1 MVFDDGILKVYSVQ
15 DISEKGDKPK
25 FEYSYLNSHY
35 FSYSTVGITRHYTAK
50 ANNEIIENVV
60 KIYQDRSIKT
70 DDVIEIEN
78 NFYKVLLIQHTVD
91 ENGIK
96 ISIISLSRYEEF
108 SKKNKT
114 Y

>member
-35 FSYSTVGITRHYTAK
+35 FSYSTVGVKRHYTAK
-50 ANNEIIENVV
+50 ANNELIENVV
-60 KIYQDRSIKT
+60 KIYQDRSIKN

-78 NFYKVLLIQHTVD
+78 DFYKVLLIQHTVD
-91 ENGIK
+91 EDGIK
-96 ISIISLSRYEEF
+96 ISTISLSRYEEF
-108 SKKNKT
+108 SKKIKT

>member
-35 FSYSTVGITRHYTAK
+35 FSYSTVGVKRHYTAK
-50 ANNEIIENVV
+50 ANNELIENVV
-60 KIYQDRSIKT
+60 KIYQDRSIKN

-78 NFYKVLLIQHTVD
+78 DFYKVLLIQHTVD
-91 ENGIK
+91 EDGIK
-96 ISIISLSRYEEF
+96 ISTISLSRYEEF
-108 SKKNKT
+108 NNEVKKN
-114 Y
+114 